1 MNMKTLWFILTRVLL
16 AAFTLWVI
24 SVFVFVVME
33 LPEEDAIDRYYSELC
48 RRSIDCHRDE
58 YLDAVYDYYGL
69 DRPLYVQYGL
79 WISRIVFKNEFGLF
93 IPRYRS
99 IEDLMTYVLLVTS
112 SLLVS
117 TSILI
122 WAASIPM
129 GVYLAMR
136 RRSFEDRVFTVVG
149 AVGQNVPQLLL
160 ALLLMYFLFACFG
173 LSVGGPALF
182 LGPYID
188 EPWTFAK
195 VVDMLQY
202 LIWPSV
208 VLGAAGVARQ
218 ARLLRDTLCGELAKP
233 YVLAARSRGVGRWK
247 LFAKY
252 HARMVF
258 AQLIIGFRGL
268 LPGLVSG
275 SVIVS
280 VVMNLDA
287 IGTLMANAVLNLDTY
302 LYGAIFLILCALV
315 VVGALVC
322 DIVLGAVDPRVR
334 LRGSAVR

>member
-1 MNMKTLWFILTRVLL
+1 MNTKTLRFILTRVLL
-16 AAFTLWVI
+16 AGFTLWAI
-24 SVFVFVVME
+24 SVVAFVVME

-48 RRSIDCHRDE
+48 RRFECYRDE

-69 DRPLYVQYGL
+69 DRPLYVRYGL
-79 WISRIVFKNEFGLF
+79 WVSRIVFKSEFGRS
-93 IPRYRS
+93 IPSDSS
-99 IEDLMTYVLLVTS
+99 IEDLITPGLTFTI

-149 AVGQNVPQLLL
+149 AVGQSVPQLLL
-160 ALLLMYFLFACFG
+160 ALLLMYFLFAFFG
-173 LSVGGPALF
+173 LSVDGLYWGEYVNA
-182 LGPYID
+182 
-188 EPWTFAK
+188 PWTSAK
-195 VVDMLQY
+195 VVDLLQH
-202 LIWPSV
+202 LIWPSI

-218 ARLLRDTLCGELAKP
+218 ARLLRDTLCGDLAKP
-233 YVLAARSRGVGRWK
+233 YVLAVRSRGVGRWK

-252 HARMVF
+252 SARMVF

-280 VVMNLDA
+280 VVMNLDT
-287 IGTLMANAVLNLDTY
+287 IGALMADAVLHVDTY
-302 LYGAIFLILCALV
+302 LYGAAFLVLCAIT

-322 DIVLGAVDPRVR
+322 DLVLGAVDPRVR
-334 LRGSAVR
+334 LRGSAAR